1 MNDENDNRAY
11 TTRHIWALPT
21 ESNHTAYVGLTDFLT
36 EELQAIV
43 SVDLPMVG
51 DELDIDTFCIH
62 LHIGSRIHHLRSP
75 LTGRVLEINKDVLDN
90 SSLLHLNPYK
100 HWLYRMEYD
109 DPEEL
114 DLLMNTTQYQRHLDM
129 L

>member
-36 EELQAIV
+36 EEL
-43 SVDLPMVG
+43 
-51 DELDIDTFCIH
+51 
-62 LHIGSRIHHLRSP
+62 
-75 LTGRVLEINKDVLDN
+75 
-90 SSLLHLNPYK
+90 
-100 HWLYRMEYD
+100 
-109 DPEEL
+109 
-114 DLLMNTTQYQRHLDM
+114 DLLMNSTQYQRHLDM